1 MNNITVMYH
10 RDGKGVLHFREA
22 MYDAESKEFMINQGP
37 VGYMGTSSVVADID
51 EAAADK
57 KFAAF
62 AAKSAELGYTE
73 LAPEEQHWVVAQY
86 ALKSAEGTERDRYLE
101 YKASTALASYFSWR
115 GLGSVEESEFVPGKL
130 NIFCLVPDV
139 PKAVKG
145 MLVVLRDANLD
156 FTKLS
161 IGSSAF
167 TEPGKWKR
175 RHPLP
180 AKKPFVLD

>member
-1 MNNITVMYH
+1 MSITVMYR
-10 RDGKGVLHFREA
+10 RDDKGVLHFREA
-22 MYDAESKEFMINQGP
+22 MYDAESEEFMINQGP
-37 VGYMGTSSVVADID
+37 VGYMGDSSAVGSID
-51 EAAADK
+51 EAAAEK

-62 AAKSAELGYTE
+62 AAKSAELGYVE
-73 LAPEEQHWVVAQY
+73 LPPEEQYWVVAQY

-101 YKASTALASYFSWR
+101 YKARTALASYFSWR
-115 GLGSVEESEFVPGKL
+115 GLGSVEESEFAPGKL

-145 MLVVLRDANLD
+145 MLVVLREANLD
-156 FTKLS
+156 FTKLG
-161 IGSSAF
+161 IGSAPYA
-167 TEPGKWKR
+167 EPGNWKR

>member
-1 MNNITVMYH
+1 MSTSMMYR
-10 RDGKGVLHFREA
+10 RDSKGVLHFREA
-22 MYDAESKEFMINQGP
+22 VYDEDTEEFMLNQGP
-37 VGYMGTSSVVADID
+37 VGFMGNSSASAGVDA
-51 EAAADK
+51 EAAAK
-57 KFAAF
+57 RFAAF
-62 AAKSAELGYTE
+62 AAKSAELGFAE
-73 LAPEEQHWVVAQY
+73 IPAEEQYWVVAQY
-86 ALKSAEGTERDRYLE
+86 TLKSAEGTDRDRYLE
-101 YKASTALASYFSWR
+101 YKARTALASYFSWR
-115 GLGSVEESEFVPGKL
+115 GLGTVEESEFVPGKL

-161 IGSSAF
+161 VGSSAF

-180 AKKPFVLD
+180 AKTPFVLD

>member
-1 MNNITVMYH
+1 MSITVMYR
-10 RDGKGVLHFREA
+10 RDNKGVLHFREA
-22 MYDAESKEFMINQGP
+22 MYDEDSQEFMLNQGK
-37 VGYMGTSSVVADID
+37 VGFMGSGSATAGVD
-51 EAAADK
+51 EAAADA

-62 AAKSAELGYTE
+62 AAKSAELGYAE
-73 LAPEEQHWVVAQY
+73 IPAEEQFWVVAQY

-101 YKASTALASYFSWR
+101 YKARTALASYFSWR
-115 GLGSVEESEFVPGKL
+115 GLGTVEESEFTAGKL

-156 FTKLS
+156 FTKLG
-161 IGSSAF
+161 IGSAPVAEPSAF
-167 TEPGKWKR
+167 KR

-180 AKKPFVLD
+180 AKSPFTLD